1 MQAGKNKS
9 FTFTLGLEIDTMK
22 AGQPYQSPRQRV
34 WAAIRKNSNEF
45 TIEQVAELGQMK
57 YESARGFV
65 ASLVK
70 AKVVQILREA
80 KVYGHSKSIRRKYFM
95 LVNDLGYTVPSISKD
110 GKLIASVTGNKAMW
124 NTLRITKQAVNAHE
138 LVQLASNDEISIK
151 LETANEYLRALHHAG
166 YLTLTQPA
174 NNAGGKAKYK
184 LLPGMDTGPNS
195 PQIQRAKQVFDPNT
209 NQVMF
214 TERPELEEEIKHG
227 TLLHDQREEI
237 NDEY

>member
-9 FTFTLGLEIDTMK
+9 FTFSLKLEIDTMK

-45 TIEQVAELGQMK
+45 TIEQVADLGQMK

-65 ASLVK
+65 ACLVK
-70 AKVVQILREA
+70 ANVVQILREA
-80 KVYGHSKSIRRKYFM
+80 KVSTHSKSIRRKYFK

-110 GKLIASVTGNKAMW
+110 GKLIVNVTGNKAMW
-124 NTLRITKQAVNAHE
+124 NALRITKQAVNAHE

-174 NNAGGKAKYK
+174 NNAGGKAKYR
-184 LLPGMDTGPNS
+184 LLPVMDTGPIP

-227 TLLHDQREEI
+227 TLLHEQEEM
-237 NDEY
+237 NDEH

>member
-184 LLPGMDTGPNS
+184 LLPGMDTGPIP

-209 NQVMF
+209 NTVMYS
-214 TERPELEEEIKHG
+214 ERPELEEEIKHG
-227 TLLHDQREEI
+227 TLLHEQEEM
-237 NDEY
+237 NDEA

>member
-174 NNAGGKAKYK
+174 NNAGGKAKYQ
-184 LLPGMDTGPNS
+184 LLPGMDTGPIP

-209 NQVMF
+209 NTVMYS
-214 TERPELEEEIKHG
+214 ERPELEEEIKHG
-227 TLLHDQREEI
+227 TLLHEQEEM
-237 NDEY
+237 NDES

>member
-80 KVYGHSKSIRRKYFM
+80 KVYGHSKSIRRKYFK

-110 GKLIASVTGNKAMW
+110 GKLIVNVTGNKAMW
-124 NTLRITKQAVNAHE
+124 NALRITKQAVNAHE

-174 NNAGGKAKYK
+174 NNAGGKAKYR
-184 LLPGMDTGPNS
+184 LLPVMDTGPIP

-227 TLLHDQREEI
+227 TLLHEQEEM
-237 NDEY
+237 NDEH

>member
-1 MQAGKNKS
+1 MHAGKNKS
-9 FTFTLGLEIDTMK
+9 FNFSLRLEIDTMK
-22 AGQPYQSPRQRV
+22 AVKPYQSPRQRV
-34 WAAIRKNSNEF
+34 WSAIRKNSNEF
-45 TIEQVAELGQMK
+45 TIEQVAEQGQMK

-80 KVYGHSKSIRRKYFM
+80 KVYDHSKSIKRKYFK
-95 LVNDLGYTVPSISKD
+95 LVKDLGYTVPSISKD
-110 GKLIASVTGNKAMW
+110 GKLIVNVTGNKAMW

-138 LVQLASNDEISIK
+138 LAQLASNDEISIR

-166 YLTLTQPA
+166 YLKLTQPA

-184 LLPGMDTGPNS
+184 LLPIMDTGPNP

-209 NQVMF
+209 NTVMYS
-214 TERPELEEEIKHG
+214 ERPELEEEIKHG
-227 TLLHDQREEI
+227 TLLLNEEEI
-237 NDEY
+237 NDE